1 MQNFTEEQISQM
13 YDNLPEDLKEAVFSV
28 DMSEVVEKI
37 GRGHQLNIDKIGD
50 LANETG
56 MVMLGVTHPNEFIAN
71 LADRLEVDKEKARA
85 IGGEINEQIFKKV
98 RDSLR
103 KIHNMREEER
113 GGGAR
118 FSFSGKEGE
127 SYETGTPSSFT
138 ETQIKVSPFGN
149 SQGETL
155 KSEHSRE
162 DILKEIEKD
171 HTKEESGV
179 PDIMKGDINPFE
191 EKMKEGVFKMPTEER
206 HYIEEKP
213 EEKRLEAGMVN
224 NELQKNKTEVQKQ
237 PPANLPTQEKPKK
250 YQGFDPY
257 KEPIE

>member
-1 MQNFTEEQISQM
+1 MKNFTEEQIAQM
-13 YDNLPEDLKEAVFSV
+13 YDNLPEDLKDAIFGVE
-28 DMSEVVEKI
+28 MNEIVEKI
-37 GRGHQLNIDKIGD
+37 GRENQLNIEQIGD

-71 LADRLEVDKEKARA
+71 LAERLETDKEKARA
-85 IGGEINEQIFKKV
+85 IAQEINEQVFKPV

-103 KIHNMREEER
+103 KIHNMREDGEEQ
-113 GGGAR
+113 
-118 FSFSGKEGE
+118 EE
-127 SYETGTPSSFT
+127 
-138 ETQIKVSPFGN
+138 QNQDKVSPLGN

-155 KSEHSRE
+155 KNESIDVRHSMSNINRS

-171 HTKEESGV
+171 HNKESEA
-179 PDIMKGDINPFE
+179 PEIMRGNTNPFE
-191 EKMKEGVFKMPTEER
+191 EKMKEGVLLAPVEEK

-213 EEKRLEAGMVN
+213 KPASLPEPEKAKG
-224 NELQKNKTEVQKQ
+224 
-237 PPANLPTQEKPKK
+237 K